1 MQRKTSALVWL
12 AGAIAVCGPV
22 QAADIDQAGAEK
34 LKSSLT
40 HYLPKDLAESGFLTV
55 KPGAGRYEIA
65 VDLMR
70 LIGDKLPADLR
81 ITGLEPFAM
90 SATPAETDRWK
101 VDGNGKFDVTAAY
114 KAGETPGTMRYV
126 TDNYDYSG
134 ILDPAIS
141 YFRNATFTASGI
153 RFSSEQGPERIEASF
168 DSMNYVM
175 TSADAAGGTLDF
187 KASGAANGFKET
199 VVTKEAPPV
208 DISADSIAFDATIKG
223 LMMREVNDLVM
234 FVLDHMKEKQLS
246 AEQQAALKD
255 KVLKALPLAASID
268 ETVRLSNLSV
278 GTPLGP
284 FGFKGVDYG
293 LNMTGLS
300 EATRFGISIKARDP
314 QAPEGLVPAAYA
326 PLMPAETEVSFSFQN
341 MNLGGFLKEFIEKAD
356 FTKAEPMSDEESAAL
371 AQTIFPEGKVTMNFD
386 RIAARSDVYDLEMT
400 GVLKSSVANTSEVSM
415 TATVLAKNFDRTITF
430 VQDAAKAD
438 PELNQLSFGM
448 MMAKGFAK
456 ADPDGTQRWEVVL
469 SEDGSVDIN
478 GQQVKGPDAEEPAEE
493 EVSPDDSTDDQ
504 DMTDGEDTTEE
515 PDALQNSAPDAQE

>member
-1 MQRKTSALVWL
+1 MQRKISVPVWL
-12 AGAIAVCGPV
+12 AVALVVCGPAR
-22 QAADIDQAGAEK
+22 AADIDQAGAEK

-55 KPGAGRYEIA
+55 RPGAGRYEIA

-70 LIGDKLPADLR
+70 LIGDKLPAELK
-81 ITGLEPFAM
+81 IKGLEPFAM

-101 VDGNGKFDVTAAY
+101 VDGTGKFDVTADY
-114 KAGETPGTMRYV
+114 KTGETPGTMRYA
-126 TDNYDYSG
+126 TDHYDYSG

-141 YFRNATFTASGI
+141 YFRNATFTATGI
-153 RFSSEQGPERIEASF
+153 RFASEQGPEKVEASF

-175 TSADAAGGTLDF
+175 SSADATGGTLDF
-187 KASGAANGFKET
+187 TATGAATGFRET
-199 VVTKEAPPV
+199 VVTKEAPPFEL
-208 DISADSIAFDATIKG
+208 SADSIAFDATIKG
-223 LMMREVNDLVM
+223 MMLREVNDLVV
-234 FVLDHMKEKQLS
+234 FVLDHLKEKQLS

-293 LNMTGLS
+293 INMTGLS
-300 EATRFGISIKARDP
+300 EAARFGISVKAHDP
-314 QAPEGLVPAAYA
+314 KAPDGVVPAAYM
-326 PLMPAETEVSFSFQN
+326 PLMPADTEISFSFQN

-356 FTKAEPMSDEESAAL
+356 FTKDVPMSDEESAAL
-371 AQTIFPEGKVTMNFD
+371 AKTIFPDGRVTMNFD
-386 RIAARSDVYDLEMT
+386 RVAARSDVYDLEMS
-400 GVLKSSVANTSEVSM
+400 GVLHSSIEDTRQVSM
-415 TATVLAKNFDRTITF
+415 TATLLARNFDRTITF

-456 ADPDGTQRWEVVL
+456 SEADGTQRWDVAVN
-469 SEDGSVDIN
+469 EDGSVEVN
-478 GQQVKGPDAEEPAEE
+478 GQQVKGPNAEDEA
-493 EVSPDDSTDDQ
+493 SPDDSDDDQ
-504 DMTDGEDTTEE
+504 DMMDGEDAVEE
-515 PDALQNSAPDAQE
+515 PDALQNSAPEAQE